1 MTDKPNFILVLDDAP
16 PPAPSAPPPPS
27 GGGLLARVLT
37 KVTAAITS
45 AAASLPAAFTHAEPP
60 ADTNAPS
67 RPRLVFAVDATAS
80 REPAWAAARQVTDS
94 LVKALPGELDVA
106 LAVHGGSRVH
116 TFTAFTSDAATLRD
130 RAAGVRCEAGL
141 TRLLP
146 ILNASLKQQAVRVIV
161 YIGDVFEESMPHG
174 RQLADQLGARGT
186 KLIVLHD
193 TADPSARRDA
203 EIFWDL
209 AQRPGGCVLPFD
221 ANAPGRLRDLLAAVA
236 VYAVGGEKLLRERS
250 DALPGAVALLENLN
264 KRRRGRARPS
274 CLAKRHAGPAQSL
287 QERAKLV
294 VERHPPT
301 NAVAINRLAH
311 LVLAGGA

>member
-1 MTDKPNFILVLDDAP
+1 MPDKPNFVLVPDDP
-16 PPAPSAPPPPS
+16 PPPPS
-27 GGGLLARVLT
+27 PVPVPDQGSGVFGRLIA
-37 KVTAAITS
+37 KVSTVVAS
-45 AAASLPAAFTHAEPP
+45 AAAALPAAIGHAEPP
-60 ADTNAPS
+60 VETGAPS

-80 REPAWAAARQVTDS
+80 REPAWKAARQVTDS

-209 AQRPGGCVLPFD
+209 AKRTGGCVLPFD

-264 KRRRGRARPS
+264 KRR
-274 CLAKRHAGPAQSL
+274 
-287 QERAKLV
+287 
-294 VERHPPT
+294 
-301 NAVAINRLAH
+301 
-311 LVLAGGA
+311 